1 MVEWIQIQ
9 QVIGAVVITAMVTT
23 VLVTWTACLISGVLK
38 KCKKKSHP
46 LYVTE
51 IVDCESEGKAADGRR
66 EKLIDDWKQGK
77 I

>member
-9 QVIGAVVITAMVTT
+9 QVIGAVLITAMVTT

-51 IVDCESEGKAADGRR
+51 IIEEGKAADGRR